1 MSSCD
6 SNVITMSDQLTPGD
20 SLTEGEVTVELYARA
35 ELPTQ
40 FGDFM
45 IFVFRSNLDN
55 KETVAM
61 LRGEPSGAE
70 GFPVR
75 LHSECLTG
83 DVFACIAAIVAS
95 NSSLR

>member
-40 FGDFM
+40 FGDFHD
-45 IFVFRSNLDN
+45 FRLSFQPRQQRDRCD
-55 KETVAM
+55 VA
-61 LRGEPSGAE
+61 R
-70 GFPVR
+70 
-75 LHSECLTG
+75 
-83 DVFACIAAIVAS
+83 
-95 NSSLR
+95 